1 MGIQRIGAVVAAIAF
16 SLTACATP
24 NEHVAFMDKGNNV
37 RTANSKAACEECG
50 VIEKIEK
57 VDRDNGVGIGAVA
70 GGVVGGVAGGVIG
83 DKIGDDDSK
92 TGAIAG
98 TVAGAAAGAYAGHKA
113 QEHYNRDKD
122 AYRITLRMDD
132 GSSRTITQNE
142 NSGFSKG
149 SRVRV
154 DGGKVV
160 PR

>member
-1 MGIQRIGAVVAAIAF
+1 MSTQRLGAILAATAL
-16 SLTACATP
+16 SLTACSTTD
-24 NEHVAFMDKGNNV
+24 EHVAFGEKGNNV
-37 RTANSKAACEECG
+37 RTSNVCEQCG

-57 VDRDNGVGIGAVA
+57 VDRDDGVGVGAVA

-83 DKIGDDDSK
+83 DKIGDEDSK
-92 TGAIAG
+92 TGAVAG

-113 QEHYNRDKD
+113 QEYYNRDKD

-132 GSSRTITQNE
+132 GTSRTITQNE